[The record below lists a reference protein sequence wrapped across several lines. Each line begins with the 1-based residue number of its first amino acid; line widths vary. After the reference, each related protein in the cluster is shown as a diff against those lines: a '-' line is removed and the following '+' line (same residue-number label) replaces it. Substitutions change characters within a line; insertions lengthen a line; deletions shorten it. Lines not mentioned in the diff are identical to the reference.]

1 MLLYSYLYIN
11 NNTVS
16 NIITVKYLE
25 NTQDPCSDGQVKCV
39 ANSTCVRE
47 GSTFRCE
54 CNLG

>member
-1 MLLYSYLYIN
+1 MIDLVGNKIYLF
-11 NNTVS
+11 TED
-16 NIITVKYLE
+16 TL
-25 NTQDPCSDGQVKCV
+25 DPCSDGQVKCV